1 MVKCL
6 VKIFLTAAHC
16 FNLEDFEANPDSKE
30 FSVYL
35 GRHNLSLVM
44 ERGSLHSDV
53 REILIHREW
62 SYELDKYDANIA
74 ILVLDVDVT
83 FSKFIQVASLSRQHG
98 SFLSSDRRFSLNDG
112 IIVSYHKTNKII
124 KTFITFFADWLE
136 GK

>member
-1 MVKCL
+1 MNCS
-6 VKIFLTAAHC
+6 VKILLSAAHC

-35 GRHNLSLVM
+35 GRHNLSLAM
-44 ERGSLHSDV
+44 ERGSFHSDV

-74 ILVLDVDVT
+74 ILVLDVDVI

-98 SFLSSDRRFSLNDG
+98 SLLSSDRRFSLNGDG
-112 IIVSYHKTNKII
+112 IIVSYHMKRIHQNIYQVLCRL
-124 KTFITFFADWLE
+124 D
-136 GK
+136 GG